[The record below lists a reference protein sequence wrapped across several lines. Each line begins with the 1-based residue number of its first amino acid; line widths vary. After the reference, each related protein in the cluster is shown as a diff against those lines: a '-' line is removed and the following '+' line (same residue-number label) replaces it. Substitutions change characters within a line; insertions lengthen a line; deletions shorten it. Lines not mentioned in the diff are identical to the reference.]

1 MRMSI
6 TALLVLVAACTGDA
20 PPSNRT
26 CDGTLY
32 DACSDEHDCLSN
44 NCHNFMMQQ
53 FQVCSTTCTV
63 GDDSPCMT
71 TFDGKKATCI
81 AISTTGNAGI
91 CTPPAANNCKH

>member
-6 TALLVLVAACTGDA
+6 TVLLVLVAACSGD
-20 PPSNRT
+20 PPPRT

-32 DACSDEHDCLSN
+32 DACSDEHDCMSN

-71 TFDGKKATCI
+71 TSDGKKATCV

-91 CTPPAANNCKH
+91 CTPPAANDCKH